1 VTGPIGA
8 YAGLFGLLFLAW
20 AGLPVAGQ
28 PALVA
33 AGVLA
38 GKGKLD
44 IVAVLAAGTLASALG
59 GCVGYWL
66 GVHGGRSLLTMRGPL
81 HHHRQRELARGERL
95 IERYGPVAVMFAPT
109 WVAGIFEMGWRRFL
123 PWDAIAALAWTLVAG
138 LGGYFVGPPIAN
150 ALKRANVAIFV
161 GLALAVAIAA
171 AVYYVRRRRSAAR
184 RARGV

>member
-1 VTGPIGA
+1 MTGPIGA

-44 IVAVLAAGTLASALG
+44 IVAVLAVGTLASAVG

-66 GVHGGRSLLTMRGPL
+66 GVHGGRSLMTMRGPF
-81 HHHRQRELARGERL
+81 HHHRQRELERGERL

-123 PWDAIAALAWTLVAG
+123 PWDVIAALAWTLVAG
-138 LGGYFVGPPIAN
+138 LGGYFFGPPIAN
-150 ALKRANVAIFV
+150 ALKTANVAIIA
-161 GLALAVAIAA
+161 GCALAVAIAA
-171 AVYYVRRRRSAAR
+171 TVYFVRRRRRGAR
-184 RARGV
+184 S